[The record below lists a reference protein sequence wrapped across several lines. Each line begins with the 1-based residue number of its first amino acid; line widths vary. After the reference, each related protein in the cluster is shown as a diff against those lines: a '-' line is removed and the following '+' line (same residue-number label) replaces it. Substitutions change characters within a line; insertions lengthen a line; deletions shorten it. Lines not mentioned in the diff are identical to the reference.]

1 MGRKYYDC
9 CGVAGVIEHR
19 WMKRDDGRVGKRMN
33 GRLFPAKILN
43 LLLTSGESAQ
53 KLIRS

>member
-33 GRLFPAKILN
+33 GRIFPAKILN

-53 KLIRS
+53 KLRL